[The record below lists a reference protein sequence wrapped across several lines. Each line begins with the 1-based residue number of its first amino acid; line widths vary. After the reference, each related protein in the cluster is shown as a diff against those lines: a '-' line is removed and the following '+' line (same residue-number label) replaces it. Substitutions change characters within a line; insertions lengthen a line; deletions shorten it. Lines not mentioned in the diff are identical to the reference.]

1 MWVLHR
7 LENQMLT
14 HLEVVRANSKDELYQ
29 RLFEQY
35 GKQYYHIIDQKTKR
49 KFPVFWKKEYELK
62 VMVLHQEE
70 QSDNGG
76 GVKPAALEPKVRKP
90 KNEGIQNVLKNL
102 EMKTSELHR
111 KSRTVP
117 FDPATAAARK
127 KELLK
132 LLKTGFSMYDEA
144 EQPVENKVEQRTEQ
158 SNQKLHSKDMEEL
171 KAAISMAAEQTGDE
185 EERRSLTDVL
195 EYFSHILKGNDVDDK
210 LIEAYKNA
218 LQEELADEEMLTEQ
232 KVRTILLHEIAKKF
246 KTAPLLNADENRII
260 MLFGPTGVGKT
271 TTISK
276 LGWQLYKK
284 KRSFGFI
291 TTDVFRAGAIQQ
303 LQGYAEL
310 MKSELRVAAG
320 KEELLQAVE
329 YFRNAK
335 CVDHILVDTA
345 GRNYMDE
352 DAVEDIQEYMETLQ
366 PDIACLTLSAS
377 MRKKDVLAVLTRFQ
391 QVKANCLIVTKLDET
406 ESIGDWLSVSDASDM
421 PILFVT
427 NGQNITKHI
436 HVPTKEWLAERVLS
450 KDAPL
455 QGEIFDLRTD
465 K

>member
-1 MWVLHR
+1 MV
-7 LENQMLT
+7 T

-29 RLFEQY
+29 KLFEQY

-49 KFPVFWKKEYELK
+49 KFPIFWKKEYELK
-62 VMVLHQEE
+62 VMVLQQKEL
-70 QSDNGG
+70 SNTVDI
-76 GVKPAALEPKVRKP
+76 KPAVLEPQVREP
-90 KNEGIQNVLKNL
+90 QNEGIRNVLKNL
-102 EMKTSELHR
+102 EMKTSELQR
-111 KSRTVP
+111 KNRTAP
-117 FDPATAAARK
+117 FDPAAAAARK

-144 EQPVENKVEQRTEQ
+144 EQPVENKVEQLAENKLEQIAEQ

-171 KAAISMAAEQTGDE
+171 KTAISMVAEQTGDE
-185 EERRSLTDVL
+185 EEKRPVADVI
-195 EYFSHILKGNDVDDK
+195 EQFSHILKENDVDNK
-210 LIEAYKNA
+210 LIEVYRNA
-218 LQEELADEEMLTEQ
+218 LQEELTDEETLNEQ
-232 KVRTILLHEIAKKF
+232 EARTILLHEMAKKF
-246 KTAPLLNADENRII
+246 KTAPLLDADENQVIV
-260 MLFGPTGVGKT
+260 LFGPTGVGKT
-271 TTISK
+271 TTLSK

-303 LQGYAEL
+303 LEGYAEL

-320 KEELLQAVE
+320 REELLQAVE
-329 YFRNAK
+329 YFRNVK
-335 CVDHILVDTA
+335 CVDHILVDTE

-352 DAVEDIQEYMETLQ
+352 DAVEDIQEYMEILQ
-366 PDIACLTLSAS
+366 PDIACLTFSAS
-377 MRKKDVLAVLTRFQ
+377 MRKKDVLTVLTRFE

-406 ESIGDWLSVSDASDM
+406 ESIGDWLSISDASDV

-450 KDAPL
+450 KDTPL

>member
-1 MWVLHR
+1 MP
-7 LENQMLT
+7 T
-14 HLEVVRANSKDELYQ
+14 HLEIVRASSKDELYQ
-29 RLFEQY
+29 KLFEQY

-49 KFPVFWKKEYELK
+49 KFPIFWRKEYELK

-70 QSDNGG
+70 KSNGG
-76 GVKPAALEPKVRKP
+76 GGIKPAALEPQVREP
-90 KNEGIQNVLKNL
+90 QNEGIRNVLKNL
-102 EMKTSELHR
+102 EMKTSELQR
-111 KSRTVP
+111 KNRTAP
-117 FDPATAAARK
+117 FDPASAAAKK

-132 LLKTGFSMYDEA
+132 LLKTGFSMYEEV
-144 EQPVENKVEQRTEQ
+144 EQSVENKVEQKTEQ
-158 SNQKLHSKDMEEL
+158 SSQKQHSKDLEEL
-171 KAAISMAAEQTGDE
+171 KAAISMVAEQTGDE
-185 EERRSLTDVL
+185 EEKRSLTDVI
-195 EYFSHILKGNDVDDK
+195 EQFSHMLKENDVDDK
-210 LIEAYKNA
+210 LIEAYRNA
-218 LQEELADEEMLTEQ
+218 LQEEVTDEEMLTEQ
-232 KVRTILLHEIAKKF
+232 EVRTVLLHEMAKKF
-246 KTAPLLNADENRII
+246 KTAPLLDADENQII
-260 MLFGPTGVGKT
+260 VLFGPTGVGKT

-329 YFRNAK
+329 YFRNVK

-352 DAVEDIQEYMETLQ
+352 DAVEDVQEYMEILQ
-366 PDIACLTLSAS
+366 PDIACLTFSAS
-377 MRKKDVLAVLTRFQ
+377 MRKKDVLTVLTRFE

-406 ESIGDWLSVSDASDM
+406 ESIGDWLSVSDASDV

-455 QGEIFDLRTD
+455 QGEIFNLRTD